1 MIAALLVLAL
11 ARAPEPAPSVD
22 NPHFAAA
29 VEAWEA
35 RRWPEAA
42 EAFERAY
49 AIEPRP
55 EYVFARAQALRLA
68 DDCTGAI
75 AAYRAFI
82 DLAPPAAA
90 IDEAQG
96 YIVACGGDPTPA
108 PPPPIAPR
116 PIAPSDAGAPGPTAP
131 LPAAVVPPPRRAWW
145 RDPAGH
151 AVGWTG
157 LAIAATGAGLTI
169 EGLARRERGTRA
181 TDEQGYRD
189 ARRGGATMLHAGI
202 PLTCIGT
209 AMVLAA
215 VIRFAVLGARGP
227 SRARQL
233 ARAWGRTEATST
245 GLAGARSP

>member
-11 ARAPEPAPSVD
+11 ARAPEPATSVD

-42 EAFERAY
+42 EAFARAY
-49 AIEPRP
+49 AIEPKP
-55 EYVFARAQALRLA
+55 QYVFARAQALRLA
-68 DDCTGAI
+68 DDCSGAI
-75 AAYRAFI
+75 KAYRAFI
-82 DLAPPAAA
+82 DLAPPPAA
-90 IDEAQG
+90 IDEARG
-96 YIVACGGDPTPA
+96 YIVACGGDPTPT

-116 PIAPSDAGAPGPTAP
+116 PIVSADVSAPRPTDPP
-131 LPAAVVPPPRRAWW
+131 LPATPARRRPWW

-181 TDEQGYRD
+181 ADEQGYRD

-202 PLTCIGT
+202 PLTCIGA

-227 SRARQL
+227 KRAREL
-233 ARAWGRTEATST
+233 ARAWGR
-245 GLAGARSP
+245 AGAMSTAF

>member
-1 MIAALLVLAL
+1 VIAALLVLAL
-11 ARAPEPAPSVD
+11 ARGPENSPSVD

-35 RRWPEAA
+35 RRWPDAA
-42 EAFERAY
+42 EAFARAY

-55 EYVFARAQALRLA
+55 QYVFARAQALRLA
-68 DDCTGAI
+68 GDCTGAI

-82 DLAPPAAA
+82 DLAPPPGA
-90 IDEAQG
+90 IDEARG
-96 YIVACGGDPTPA
+96 FIVACGGDPTP
-108 PPPPIAPR
+108 PPPVAPRTIASPDGGASPDDGAPR
-116 PIAPSDAGAPGPTAP
+116 PSDPP
-131 LPAAVVPPPRRAWW
+131 LPAAPPRRRSWW

-157 LAIAATGAGLTI
+157 LAIAAAGAGLTI

-202 PLTCIGT
+202 PLTCVGT

-227 SRARQL
+227 KRARAM
-233 ARAWGRTEATST
+233 ARAL

>member
-11 ARAPEPAPSVD
+11 ARGPETSPSGD

-35 RRWPEAA
+35 RRWPDAA
-42 EAFERAY
+42 EAFARAY

-55 EYVFARAQALRLA
+55 QYVFARAQALRLA
-68 DDCTGAI
+68 GDCTGAI

-82 DLAPPAAA
+82 DLAPPPGA
-90 IDEAQG
+90 IDEARG
-96 YIVACGGDPTPA
+96 FIVACGGDPM
-108 PPPPIAPR
+108 PPPPVAPR
-116 PIAPSDAGAPGPTAP
+116 PIASPDDGAPRASDAP
-131 LPAAVVPPPRRAWW
+131 LPSTPPRRRSWW

-157 LAIAATGAGLTI
+157 LAIAAAGAGLTI

-181 TDEQGYRD
+181 ADEQGYRD
-189 ARRGGATMLHAGI
+189 ARRGGATILHAGI

-227 SRARQL
+227 KRTRGF
-233 ARAWGRTEATST
+233 ARAW